1 MVWGVEGVL
10 CPLKRELCSTGTAS
24 RVCGGGSVD
33 SLQELVLFCYHEG
46 PQDQTHIT
54 RPGSTCP
61 INRAISPHS
70 CPSVVWFAVSIL
82 SVPTKARVL
91 KSCLLTGSSIEM
103 CVAYKGDLFIDELT
117 H

>member
-1 MVWGVEGVL
+1 MSSEERALLHWY
-10 CPLKRELCSTGTAS
+10 CITC
-24 RVCGGGSVD
+24 VCVGGGSVD